1 MEQARVF
8 TLEEALALLPLVRR
22 LVEEIQEGK
31 DHLDELTAVLD
42 ALMVMTA
49 GNGRLSA
56 DIERSKQDIARQAEE
71 LERLLQELQETGA
84 ELKGIE
90 EGLID
95 FPSQREGRIV
105 YLCWRLGEETITW
118 WHDLDTG
125 FAGRQPL

>member
-22 LVEEIQEGK
+22 LVEEIQQGK
-31 DHLDELTAVLD
+31 HHLDELTAVLD